1 MHKSVRK
8 SPRKSHHKRA
18 NKSPR
23 KSPRKSHKKR
33 PSKMESPYKNKTCK
47 ERLSQKI
54 AINMKEGYKSRA
66 QAIAVAYSQINK
78 MFPHCKPVLAK
89 K

>member
-1 MHKSVRK
+1 MHKSPRKSVRK
-8 SPRKSHHKRA
+8 SPRKSVR
-18 NKSPR
+18 KSPR
-23 KSPRKSHKKR
+23 KSPRKSYHKKR

-54 AINMKEGYKSRA
+54 AINMTEGYKSRA

-78 MFPHCKPVLAK
+78 MFPHCRRVLN
-89 K
+89 